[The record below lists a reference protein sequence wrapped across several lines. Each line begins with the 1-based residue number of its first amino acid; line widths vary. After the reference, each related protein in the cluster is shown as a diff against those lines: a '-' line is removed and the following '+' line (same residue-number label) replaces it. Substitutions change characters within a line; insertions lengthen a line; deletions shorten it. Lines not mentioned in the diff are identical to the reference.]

1 MIKTIAID
9 NPAAP
14 QDRVSPVY
22 ARPVYAWYVVG
33 VLSLC
38 HLVSFIDRTVIS
50 LVIVP
55 IKQDLHLSDTGVG
68 LLTGLA
74 FALMFSLFGL
84 PLGRLADV
92 MNRRLIISAG
102 VTIWSAMTALCGF
115 ATSASGLFLA
125 RLGVG
130 LGEASLAPSAFS
142 ILTSYI
148 PAHRLGR
155 AASIFTMCGS
165 LGKSVGL
172 LAGGA
177 VLAWLSEPG
186 AHIAILE
193 NFKPW
198 QALFLFA
205 TLPGVIV
212 LVLMQTVREP
222 ARIKN
227 PANAGHRY
235 SIVDTLRYVRENRA
249 GYIPHLIAAAC
260 SITSMQAISI
270 WAPTFLV
277 RKFGLTLAESGY
289 IFGLIV
295 IGPGLVGNLAGG
307 WIADWLRT
315 RGHIDAPGRVMAYSL
330 VGTIIPALI
339 FTMVG
344 NLTVSII
351 FLGLYYMAVTV
362 AQGPSLAGAQI
373 LTPPERRGVIT
384 ALFLGT
390 VNLAGFGI
398 GPALIGAL
406 TDHLY
411 GAESALPYSIA
422 TAAAFLGFTGSLV
435 AWQGRPGFI
444 ATTAK
449 A

>member
-1 MIKTIAID
+1 MTTTAGVEAVA
-9 NPAAP
+9 PAKSG
-14 QDRVSPVY
+14 VSPVY
-22 ARPVYAWYVVG
+22 AWYIVG

-50 LVIVP
+50 LVIQP
-55 IKQDLHLSDTGVG
+55 IKRDLHLSDTAIG
-68 LLTGLA
+68 LLTGFA

-84 PLGRLADV
+84 PLGRLADM
-92 MNRRLIISAG
+92 MNRRLIISVG
-102 VTIWSAMTALCGF
+102 VTVWSAMTALCGF
-115 ATSASGLFLA
+115 ATSVATLFIA

-130 LGEASLAPSAFS
+130 LGEASLAPAAFS
-142 ILTSYI
+142 ILTSYV
-148 PAHRLGR
+148 PANRLGR

-177 VLAWLSEPG
+177 VLAWLSQPG
-186 AHIAILE
+186 GVHVAFLSG
-193 NFKPW
+193 FKPW
-198 QALFLFA
+198 QGLFLFA
-205 TLPGVIV
+205 ALPGLVV
-212 LVLMQTVREP
+212 LILMQTVKEPPRKAGP
-222 ARIKN
+222 ARIGN
-227 PANAGHRY
+227 QY
-235 SIVDTLRYVRENRA
+235 SILDTLRYVMENRA

-277 RKFGLTLAESGY
+277 RKFGLSPADSGY

-295 IGPGLVGNLAGG
+295 LGPGLVGNLGGG

-315 RGHIDAPGRVMAYSL
+315 RGYIDAPGRVMALSL
-330 VGTIIPALI
+330 IGAVLPAFI

-344 NLTVSII
+344 NLTLSII
-351 FLGLYYMAVTV
+351 FLALYYMVVTV

-373 LTPPERRGVIT
+373 LTPPERRGVVT
-384 ALFLGT
+384 ALFLGF
-390 VNLAGFGI
+390 VNLTGFGI

-406 TDHLY
+406 TDHVY

-422 TAAAFLGFTGSLV
+422 TAAALLGGVGSIV
-435 AWQGRPGFI
+435 AWSGRGGFI

-449 A
+449 AQS